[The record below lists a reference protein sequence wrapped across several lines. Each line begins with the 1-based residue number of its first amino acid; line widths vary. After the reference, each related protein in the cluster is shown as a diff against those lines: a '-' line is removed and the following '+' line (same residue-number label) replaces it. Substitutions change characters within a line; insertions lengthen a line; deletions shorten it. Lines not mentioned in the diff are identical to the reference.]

1 MKLFAVI
8 EGELCG
14 GFQQAFWE
22 MSQTESD
29 KADWNETL
37 ADIEGGLDCEHLSDI
52 KDDVRVL
59 VGLVGVDALSVVP
72 VQISTGWT
80 VIRESWD

>member
-1 MKLFAVI
+1 
-8 EGELCG
+8 
-14 GFQQAFWE
+14 

-37 ADIEGGLDCEHLSDI
+37 ADIEGGVLKKIKNKKIKAKLVDCEHLSDI

-72 VQISTGWT
+72 VQISTG
-80 VIRESWD
+80 

>member
-1 MKLFAVI
+1 
-8 EGELCG
+8 
-14 GFQQAFWE
+14 

-72 VQISTGWT
+72 VQISTG
-80 VIRESWD
+80 

>member
-1 MKLFAVI
+1 
-8 EGELCG
+8 
-14 GFQQAFWE
+14 

-37 ADIEGGLDCEHLSDI
+37 ADIAGGVLKKKKKAKLVDCEHLSDI

-72 VQISTGWT
+72 VQISTG
-80 VIRESWD
+80 